1 MNRYV
6 LSALGVLLTTVAPV
20 AFQQAEW
27 KDPSPHAVRF
37 VAVDKDVQLEVLD
50 WGGSGRA
57 VVLLGGLGATAHVYD
72 DFALALTPR
81 HRVLA
86 ITRRAHGRSS
96 APPTGYGFTRLA
108 EDVVRVLDDMTVVR
122 PVIVGHSFAGEEMH
136 VLGARYPEKLAGL
149 VYLDAA
155 FNRGDN
161 SDDAAYSAAA
171 KGLPAPP
178 APTPPDM
185 ASFAALRSYLERTQG
200 AAGPEAHLRARFV
213 AKPDGSIG
221 GQWSPDAPIRQ
232 EITREMRAAYT
243 PYNPE
248 RIRVPALAVYA
259 VPRSVDDL
267 MRRGSSDR
275 TRLPEDA
282 IAKAA
287 SDPAVRERVET
298 LFQLT
303 RARFEGHANWFRRF
317 APNAR
322 VSEISAPHF
331 LFITNQAEVAT
342 QIDGFV
348 SSLAAR

>member
-1 MNRYV
+1 
-6 LSALGVLLTTVAPV
+6 
-20 AFQQAEW
+20 
-27 KDPSPHAVRF
+27 
-37 VAVDKDVQLEVLD
+37 
-50 WGGSGRA
+50 
-57 VVLLGGLGATAHVYD
+57 VV
-72 DFALALTPR
+72 
-81 HRVLA
+81 A

-96 APPTGYGFTRLA
+96 APSTGYGFARLA
-108 EDVVRVLDDMTVVR
+108 EDVVRVLDDMKVAR

-136 VLGARYPEKLAGL
+136 VLGARYTEKLAGL

-155 FNRGDN
+155 FNRGDD
-161 SDDAAYSAAA
+161 SDNAAYSAAA
-171 KGLPAPP
+171 KGMPAPP

-213 AKPDGSIG
+213 ANPDGSIG

-232 EITREMRAAYT
+232 EITREMRAAYMS
-243 PYNPE
+243 YNPQ

-259 VPRSVDDL
+259 VPRSVEDL

-275 TRLPEDA
+275 SRLPEDV

-287 SDPAVRERVET
+287 SDPAMRERVEK

-303 RARFEGHANWFRRF
+303 RARFEGHATWFRML
-317 APNAR
+317 APQAHVTE
-322 VSEISAPHF
+322 VSASHF
-331 LFITNQAEVAT
+331 LFITNETEVAT
-342 QIDGFV
+342 QIDDFV